1 MAKANK
7 EKLLEDLER
16 TKARRLEI
24 DRKIQE
30 LEQKILDCTRQE
42 IVGLVEEAN
51 LTPDQLKVVICYA
64 KQGKFGM
71 IPGKE
76 EKKNEG

>member
-16 TKARRLEI
+16 TKVRRIEI

-30 LEQKILDCTRQE
+30 LEQKILECTRQE

-51 LTPDQLKVVICYA
+51 LTPDQLKVVIGYA
-64 KQGKFGM
+64 KQG
-71 IPGKE
+71 
-76 EKKNEG
+76 

>member
-16 TKARRLEI
+16 TRARRLEI

-51 LTPDQLKVVICYA
+51 LTPDQLKVVISYA
-64 KQGKFGM
+64 KQGKIGM
-71 IPGKE
+71 IPRKE
-76 EKKNEG
+76 EKKDEG

>member
-51 LTPDQLKVVICYA
+51 LTPDQLKAVIGYA

>member
-30 LEQKILDCTRQE
+30 L
-42 IVGLVEEAN
+42 
-51 LTPDQLKVVICYA
+51 
-64 KQGKFGM
+64 
-71 IPGKE
+71 
-76 EKKNEG
+76 

>member
-1 MAKANK
+1 M
-7 EKLLEDLER
+7 
-16 TKARRLEI
+16 
-24 DRKIQE
+24 
-30 LEQKILDCTRQE
+30 RQE

-51 LTPDQLKVVICYA
+51 LTPDQLKVVIGYA

>member
-7 EKLLEDLER
+7 EKLLEDLQR
-16 TKARRLEI
+16 TKVRRLEI

-51 LTPDQLKVVICYA
+51 LTPDQLKVVIGYA
-64 KQGKFGM
+64 KQGKLGM
-71 IPGKE
+71 IPGTE